1 MLAYY
6 RYKVEKGMITLEQV
20 PEPYQSMLREE
31 TTAAEPPVEG

>member
-31 TTAAEPPVEG
+31 QNAEPPVQG

>member
-31 TTAAEPPVEG
+31 MNTEPPVQG

>member
-31 TTAAEPPVEG
+31 AAAEPPVQG